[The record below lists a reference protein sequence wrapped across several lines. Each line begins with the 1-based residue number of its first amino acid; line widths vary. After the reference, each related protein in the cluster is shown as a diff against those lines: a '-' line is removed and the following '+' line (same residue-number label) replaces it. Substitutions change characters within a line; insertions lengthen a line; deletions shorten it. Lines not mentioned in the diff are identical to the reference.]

1 MGSNRTCLFC
11 SNRANSLEDAWPLWI
26 TNQFK
31 TNEAAEF
38 QAERRGVALK
48 PWRVYQPRLT
58 LRCVCQ
64 PCNNGWMS
72 KLENQAKPFLQP
84 LLTGNRCLLDIAG
97 QSTVALWSVKTAMVL
112 EGQDAL
118 EQRLYMQPER
128 EQLRKWSALPWRTWV
143 WLAASADPTYFMSA
157 KNRHMEA
164 GNDGNISG
172 VSITMMFAHVVLQV
186 LTIRVPNDVGP
197 STRITMDIRKGRWPE
212 ATVQIWPTQSRA
224 VWPPPMGLNGESGL
238 NLFAERFSTTSVG
251 EDEIESLEI

>member
-1 MGSNRTCLFC
+1 
-11 SNRANSLEDAWPLWI
+11 
-26 TNQFK
+26 
-31 TNEAAEF
+31 
-38 QAERRGVALK
+38 
-48 PWRVYQPRLT
+48 
-58 LRCVCQ
+58 
-64 PCNNGWMS
+64 
-72 KLENQAKPFLQP
+72 
-84 LLTGNRCLLDIAG
+84 
-97 QSTVALWSVKTAMVL
+97 
-112 EGQDAL
+112 
-118 EQRLYMQPER
+118 
-128 EQLRKWSALPWRTWV
+128 
-143 WLAASADPTYFMSA
+143 
-157 KNRHMEA
+157 MEA